1 MYYLPEGA
9 LQLKKKLLA
18 LLMGTSLVLA
28 ACGGGD
34 DEAKDN
40 TGGNEET
47 ASVDAEQIYNEK
59 GCVACHG
66 GDLTGGVGPDLTAAG
81 GHLSADEIKDVIVN
95 GRGSMAAQNVSDE
108 EADALADW
116 LAAKK

>member
-1 MYYLPEGA
+1 MYYFPEEE

-34 DEAKDN
+34 DAKD
-40 TGGNEET
+40 TGGDTGGDTT
-47 ASVDAEQIYNEK
+47 ASVNAEDVYQK
-59 GCVACHG
+59 SCAACHG
-66 GDLTGGVGPDLTAAG
+66 GDLTGGVGTDISKIGAT
-81 GHLSADEIKDVIVN
+81 LSADEIKTTILE
-95 GRGSMAAQNVSDE
+95 GKGQMPAQNLDDE
-108 EADALADW
+108 EATAVADW

>member
-1 MYYLPEGA
+1 M
-9 LQLKKKLLA
+9 KKKLLA

-34 DEAKDN
+34 DGATED
-40 TGGNEET
+40 TGGGET
-47 ASVDAEQIYNEK
+47 ASADAEQIYNDK

-66 GDLTGGVGPDLTAAG
+66 GDLTGGVGPDLSVAG
-81 GHLSADEIKDVIVN
+81 GHLTADEIKDVIVN
-95 GRGSMAAQNVSDE
+95 GRGAMVAQNVSDE
-108 EADALADW
+108 VADALAEW

>member
-1 MYYLPEGA
+1 M
-9 LQLKKKLLA
+9 KKKLLA

-34 DEAKDN
+34 DEATD
-40 TGGNEET
+40 TGGGET
-47 ASVDAEQIYNEK
+47 ASVNAEQIYNDK

-66 GDLTGGVGPDLTAAG
+66 GDLTGGVGPDLSVAG
-81 GHLSADEIKDVIVN
+81 GHLTVDEIKDVIVN
-95 GRGSMAAQNVSDE
+95 GRGAMAAQNVSDE
-108 EADALADW
+108 EADALAEW

>member
-1 MYYLPEGA
+1 MYYLPRGV

-34 DEAKDN
+34 DEAKEN
-40 TGGNEET
+40 TGDKET

-108 EADALADW
+108 EANALADW